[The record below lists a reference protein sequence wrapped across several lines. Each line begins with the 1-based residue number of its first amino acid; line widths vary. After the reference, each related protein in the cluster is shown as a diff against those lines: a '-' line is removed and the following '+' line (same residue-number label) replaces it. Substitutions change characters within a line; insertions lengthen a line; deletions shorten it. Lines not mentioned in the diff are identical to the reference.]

1 MPHAEAPRVIS
12 VQRMKQP
19 LRAVLVAR
27 PAVQEMAIPSPNQ
40 NPPPVAR
47 LAVRWKR
54 VTQNRDLRCRR
65 RVAVQETNSKKRR

>member
-1 MPHAEAPRVIS
+1 MKRFSMSGLYAARRS
-12 VQRMKQP
+12 AQSYLCARMKQP

-47 LAVRWKR
+47 LAV
-54 VTQNRDLRCRR
+54 
-65 RVAVQETNSKKRR
+65 QETNSKKRR